1 MSDSQPIL
9 DPAKLRRRR
18 IEAGLNQGDLAEK
31 ARLHQTHICLLEKG
45 LRGTTPKT
53 LGNLAAALGC
63 KTTDLMP
70 DEQVAA

>member
-1 MSDSQPIL
+1 MSDSQTIL
-9 DPAKLRRRR
+9 DKAKLRRRR
-18 IEAGLNQGDLAEK
+18 IEAGLNQADLAEK
-31 ARLHQTHICLLEKG
+31 TGLHQTHISLLEKG

-53 LGNLAAALGC
+53 LGTLAAALGC